1 MKKAYL
7 VLGDGTVFE
16 GERFGA
22 EGETL
27 GELVFTTGMCGYI
40 ETLTD
45 PSYYGQIVMQ
55 TFPLIGYYG
64 IFEDDFEGECC
75 IKGYIVREWCDT
87 PSNFRSQYDVDQF
100 LKMKNIVG
108 LCGIDTR
115 SVTRLIR
122 EHVVMNAIICDQ
134 VPEDLSFVRD
144 YSIRNAVESVT
155 TEKAYVLQPKEP
167 KKFSVTL
174 VDYGAKRNIV
184 RELLQRGCEIT
195 VVPATTTAEEIL
207 AGNPDG
213 IMLSNGP
220 GDPAENTFQIEQLR
234 KLLGKK
240 PIFGICLGHQLLGL
254 ADGGQTVK
262 LKYGHRGVNQPVK
275 EVNGTRTY
283 ITSQNHGYALV
294 ADSVQHGVASYVN
307 ANDGTNEGMDY
318 PDLNAFSVQ
327 FHPEVCAGP
336 KDTEFIFDKFIKKM
350 GGQDH
355 A

>member
-55 TFPLIGYYG
+55 TFPLIGNYG
-64 IFEDDFEGECC
+64 IIEDDFEGECC

-122 EHVVMNAIICDQ
+122 EHGVMNAIICDQ

-155 TEKAYVLQPKEP
+155 TENAYVLQPKEP

-195 VVPATTTAEEIL
+195 VVP
-207 AGNPDG
+207 G
-213 IMLSNGP
+213 S
-220 GDPAENTFQIEQLR
+220 F
-234 KLLGKK
+234 
-240 PIFGICLGHQLLGL
+240 
-254 ADGGQTVK
+254 ADGGDASKLANEFLYNGLAKAMALKPATANYKSLPNVKVTSSLQTTVDLGK
-262 LKYGHRGVNQPVK
+262 IDFTNITKYTFETV
-275 EVNGTRTY
+275 
-283 ITSQNHGYALV
+283 
-294 ADSVQHGVASYVN
+294 
-307 ANDGTNEGMDY
+307 
-318 PDLNAFSVQ
+318 F
-327 FHPEVCAGP
+327 
-336 KDTEFIFDKFIKKM
+336 
-350 GGQDH
+350 
-355 A
+355 